1 MPVFSSCSCSKTLWL
16 LISGRFVCAA
26 WFFSLLF
33 WSEACFV
40 SIVKRNRLPSTG
52 CWDAMPRSRAH
63 LLLWLACYA
72 KCVEQVSVMC
82 TCATWRTPPVVGG
95 GFRRR
100 SGPHIHTRSGDVYFN
115 VPILRD
121 QLVKPGYGRVFFKCT
136 RERKRFIYWSRLAK
150 NLCIFTRIFLQ
161 ALFTKL
167 LLFWLILKM
176 YQFAD
181 KFTQKKTEL
190 YIAIVWY

>member
-82 TCATWRTPPVVGG
+82 TWATWRTPPVVGG

-100 SGPHIHTRSGDVYFN
+100 SGPHIHIRSGDVYFN
-115 VPILRD
+115 VPNLRD
-121 QLVKPGYGRVFFKCT
+121 QLVKPGYGRVFFKNVLE
-136 RERKRFIYWSRLAK
+136 RESVLFIDRALQKTFA
-150 NLCIFTRIFLQ
+150 FLRGFFCKPYLQ
-161 ALFTKL
+161 SYYF
-167 LLFWLILKM
+167 FG
-176 YQFAD
+176 
-181 KFTQKKTEL
+181 
-190 YIAIVWY
+190 